1 MNPTD
6 MSPVLVSIFAFVVG
20 ACIGSFLN
28 VCISRWPAGLSVI
41 SPPSRCPHCERPIR
55 AYENVP
61 ILGWLMLGGRCAG
74 CKARISIQYPVVELA
89 IGLLWAATVWHYG
102 ATFLALRVAVFVTV
116 LTGIAITDAKHYLI
130 PDGFTLFGLAWVIG
144 TAFAA
149 IFVSPHLQSP
159 FATPY
164 DTLIGAF
171 TGAGA
176 IAVAGWLGE
185 VMLKRE
191 AMGFGDVTLM
201 AVAGAALG
209 PHRSLL
215 TIFIAATLG
224 VIIFLGAV
232 YPTVWILG
240 KMRQQEPE
248 LPLVPFGVFLAPAAV
263 LALFVGDPLIH
274 WYAARFLGA

>member
-1 MNPTD
+1 MNSTD
-6 MSPVLVSIFAFVVG
+6 PHSLFATIFAGIVG

-28 VCISRWPAGLSVI
+28 VCIARWPAGMSIV

-61 ILGWLMLGGRCAG
+61 VFGWLMLRGRCAG
-74 CKARISIQYPVVELA
+74 CQAPISIQYPIVEFA
-89 IGLLWAATVWHYG
+89 IGLIWAALVWNYG
-102 ATFLALRVAVFVTV
+102 ATFLALRLAVFVTV
-116 LTGIAITDAKHYLI
+116 LAGIAVTDAKHYLI
-130 PDGFTLFGLAWVIG
+130 PDGFTLFGLVWVLT
-144 TAFAA
+144 TAFIA
-149 IFVSPHLQSP
+149 IFISRAPTL

-164 DTLIGAF
+164 DALIGAF

-209 PHRSLL
+209 PPRTLL
-215 TIFIAATLG
+215 TIFIAAALG
-224 VIIFLGAV
+224 VVVFVGVV
-232 YPTVWILG
+232 YPMVWIKG
-240 KMRQQEPE
+240 KRRGEEQE
-248 LPLVPFGVFLAPAAV
+248 LPLVPFGVFLSPAAV

-274 WYAARFLGA
+274 WYMSRFLGA